1 MALSGLE
8 KSEIRSR
15 TMGMRDDELQYTLKC
30 IPTEVLLAEIGRRSG
45 RIDDMLGH
53 VCDTWNDM
61 TVNKS
66 IMDMDI
72 VEREQLLRELRR
84 VLHGYE

>member
-15 TMGMRDDELQYTLKC
+15 IMGLRDDELEYTLKH
-30 IPTEVLLAEIGRRSG
+30 IPTEVLLSEIGRRSG
-45 RIDDMLGH
+45 RIDDLLGH
-53 VCDTWNDM
+53 FCDAWNGLTM
-61 TVNKS
+61 NKS
-66 IMDMDI
+66 ILDMDV

-84 VLHGYE
+84 ILHGHE